1 MAQTTAIDS
10 AANRYAE
17 AAFGLATD
25 SGTQDQWRD
34 DLASIAEL
42 VEHPQAGPYLLSERT
57 SDTDKLRLLERSLDI
72 SPLGM
77 NLTRMMLHRGRLH
90 MAPQVSAAYDR
101 MLDKQ
106 RGIEHAEVTTAVP
119 LSEAEQRAVAERL
132 KQITGAREVR
142 MSNRVDPALIGGMI
156 AQVGDRLIDG
166 STRTRL
172 IQLKRS
178 LAGDTR

>member
-1 MAQTTAIDS
+1 MAQTTKFDP

-25 SGTQDQWRD
+25 SGTQDQWRE

-42 VEHPQAGPYLLSERT
+42 VEHQRAGPYLLSERT
-57 SDTDKLRLLERSLDI
+57 SEADKVLMLERSLDI
-72 SPLGM
+72 SPLAM
-77 NLTRMMLHRGRLH
+77 NLARILLQRGRLH
-90 MAPQVSAAYDR
+90 LAPRVAAAYDR
-101 MLDKQ
+101 MLDQQ
-106 RGIEHAEVTTAVP
+106 RGIEHAEVTTAVS

-132 KQITGAREVR
+132 KQVTGAQEVR
-142 MSNRVDPALIGGMI
+142 MSSKVDPALIGGMI
-156 AQVGDRLIDG
+156 ARIGDRLIDG